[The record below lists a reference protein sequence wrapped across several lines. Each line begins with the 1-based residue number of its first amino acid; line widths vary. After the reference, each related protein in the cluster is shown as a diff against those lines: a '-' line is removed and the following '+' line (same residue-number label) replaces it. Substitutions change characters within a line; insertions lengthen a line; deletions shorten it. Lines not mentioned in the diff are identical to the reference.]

1 MSRRAYLH
9 SRLSSAKLKDRYRNC
24 KDLHES
30 RRWQLLW
37 MISLGKT
44 LIEAASLVSFSERYA
59 RLLLA
64 RYNQHGIPALRAR
77 PHTSPHPRRP
87 LLLSPALRAELG
99 RLLKGK
105 APDGGLWTGP
115 KVARWMER
123 KLGRKVYPQRG
134 WDYLVR
140 LGYSPQRPRP
150 THADTSPVVRARFK
164 KSSGGTS
171 ENAGSR
177 SQRSTLSSGPTTNTE
192 SGSNRS

>member
-9 SRLSSAKLKDRYRNC
+9 PRLSSAKLKELYRNC

-37 MISLGKT
+37 LISLGKPLT
-44 LIEAASLVSFSERYA
+44 EAAFLVSFSERYA

-64 RYNQHGIPALRAR
+64 RYNKHGIPALRAR
-77 PHTSPHPRRP
+77 PHASPHPRREM
-87 LLLSPALRAELG
+87 LLSPALRAELG
-99 RLLKGK
+99 RLLKRN

-115 KVARWMER
+115 KVARWMEQ

-150 THADTSPVVRARFK
+150 EHPDTSPLVRARFK
-164 KSSGGTS
+164 KSSGETS
-171 ENAGSR
+171 ESARSR
-177 SQRSTLSSGPTTNTE
+177 SQRSTSNSGRTTNTE
-192 SGSNRS
+192 SGSSRS